1 MIPTLSNLPAR
12 LRSSIASACLA
23 IEHLAIA
30 VPVAAFGV
38 AGGALKR
45 WSEETCWALERG
57 LLWPLEERF
66 GGWDRSLRAL
76 AIAVLALAAVG
87 AGVGGLLWAA
97 PGRDGGSVAS
107 LAPRPGAAEIAVRH
121 PAGPTPA
128 ARPVH
133 VLHGAAP
140 DFSPP
145 PPRLAAKVAGE
156 RALGRGAVS
165 KSTKAPSASISSAP
179 TIAGKPAGPA
189 AIKVARTFS
198 DAFVL
203 YEIGQGSAQ
212 VRGTFTKTASPAL
225 ARSLLGRP
233 PRQPAQIRVP
243 KARVLNVVAGPSS
256 GSVYTI
262 SVSLLRVGL
271 TSELQLEM
279 EKTKRGD
286 WHVTNVLG

>member
-1 MIPTLSNLPAR
+1 MILTSP
-12 LRSSIASACLA
+12 SACPFALLDCKRRLA
-23 IEHLAIA
+23 IEHLAI
-30 VPVAAFGV
+30 
-38 AGGALKR
+38 GAPRRR
-45 WSEETCWALERG
+45 WA
-57 LLWPLEERF
+57 
-66 GGWDRSLRAL
+66 AL
-76 AIAVLALAAVG
+76 AAASNDGLRRPAGHSSEPCFGHYKSALATGTDRCEHSRSGLALVAVG

-97 PGRDGGSVAS
+97 PGRDGASVAS
-107 LAPRPGAAEIAVRH
+107 LTPRAGATETAVKR
-121 PAGPTPA
+121 PARPTPP
-128 ARPVH
+128 ARPAH

-145 PPRLAAKVAGE
+145 PTRLAAKVAGE
-156 RALGRGAVS
+156 KALGRGAVG

-179 TIAGKPAGPA
+179 TITGKPAGPA

-203 YEIGQGSAQ
+203 YEIGQGSAH
-212 VRGTFTKTASPAL
+212 VRSTFTNTASPAL

-233 PRQPAQIRVP
+233 PRQPDQVRVP
-243 KARVLNVVAGPSS
+243 KAKVLNIVAGPSS